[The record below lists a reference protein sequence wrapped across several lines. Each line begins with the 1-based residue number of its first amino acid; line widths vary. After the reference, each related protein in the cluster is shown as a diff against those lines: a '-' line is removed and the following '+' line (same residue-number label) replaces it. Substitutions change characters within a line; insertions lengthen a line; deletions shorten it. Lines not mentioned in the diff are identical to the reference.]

1 MTIQPKKILIALLSA
16 YSLIIMMLYGFHK
29 HIIFQPS
36 SLDQDFSF
44 TFEHPFS
51 ELYLQDD
58 RAELPLHA
66 LHFPADSTSKGLVLY
81 FHGNA
86 DNLQRWGRYTVD
98 FTKHHYDVL
107 AVEYP
112 GYGKSPGT
120 PSEQSLYESARLAF
134 AWAQERYPPENIII
148 YGRSLGSGPASWLA
162 ARHQVRQLIL
172 ETPFPSIPRLFRM
185 RASAVLVPFEPQVEF
200 PVATHIQSVAY
211 PVSIFQG
218 TNDWVVPYRVAVQLK
233 KELKPEDQFITIE
246 GGSHKNLRTY
256 PEYQKKL
263 GDVLQ

>member
-1 MTIQPKKILIALLSA
+1 V
-16 YSLIIMMLYGFHK
+16 LYGVHK

-36 SLDQDFSF
+36 SLGKDYSF
-44 TFEHPFS
+44 IFEHPFS
-51 ELYLQDD
+51 ELYLQDKQS
-58 RAELPLHA
+58 ELQLHA
-66 LHFPADSTSKGLVLY
+66 LHFPADSVSKGIVLY

-98 FTKHHYDVL
+98 FTQRHYDVL

-112 GYGKSPGT
+112 GYGKNPGT

-134 AWAQERYPPENIII
+134 EWAQERYSPDKIII

-162 ARHQVRQLIL
+162 ARHEVRQLIL
-172 ETPFPSIPRLFRM
+172 ETPFPSIPNLFRM
-185 RASAVLVPFEPQVEF
+185 RASVALVPFEPKVKF

-218 TNDWVVPYRVAVQLK
+218 TNDWVVPYRVAVKLKDQLK
-233 KELKPEDQFITIE
+233 PKDQFITIE

-256 PEYQKKL
+256 TEYQKKL
-263 GDVLQ
+263 TDVLQ